1 MPKPKELIIV
11 QPYLPKYRMAFFSRL
26 IEALEQSNI
35 RCRVAAADP
44 ANGQANRG
52 DAASAE
58 WLIPIRHRQLRLG
71 GRTLTLGGAAQSWAM
86 ADGVIVGHLGSS
98 VDTYRALLDA
108 KRPRRQLRVGL
119 WGHIASYVADAH
131 PLDAAAEKWQLR
143 QANHVFAYT
152 PSGSAYAAARGV
164 PADRLT
170 TVMNTVDTQTLESAR
185 RSLTESAVAEYMS
198 HHGLVQ
204 GRTLGYF
211 GGLDESKR
219 ISFLAAVLDR
229 LWAMDPDIRLIVG
242 GDGAQSGLLDASIS
256 RGQTIRIG
264 YATPPEQ
271 AMIGRAAS
279 ALLVPGRI
287 GLIAVEALLLGLP
300 ILTTDWPYHSAEA
313 EYLTEGTSR
322 FTSRDDVESYAS
334 LVHQFMQSSADSAAS
349 RCGPAWAYPSIE
361 GMVANFSTGVRAM
374 LA

>member
-35 RCRVAAADP
+35 QCRVAAADP
-44 ANGQANRG
+44 AGGQANRR

-58 WLIPIRHRQLRLG
+58 WLIPIRHRQLHLG

-119 WGHIASYVADAH
+119 WGHIASYVAASH

-143 QANHVFAYT
+143 QADHVFAYT
-152 PSGSAYAAARGV
+152 PSGSAYAAAGGV

-229 LWAMDPDIRLIVG
+229 LWATDPDIRLIVG
-242 GDGAQSGLLDASIS
+242 GEGAQSGLLDASIS

-264 YATPPEQ
+264 YATPTEQ

-287 GLIAVEALLLGLP
+287 GLIAVEALLLGIP

-313 EYLTEGTSR
+313 EYLTEGASR
-322 FTSRDDVESYAS
+322 FTSRNDIESYAT
-334 LVHQFMQSSADSAAS
+334 LVHRFMQSSAVGSAS
-349 RCGPAWAYPSIE
+349 RRRPAWAYPSIE
-361 GMVANFSTGVRAM
+361 GMVANFSTGVKAL